1 MFSKILIANRGEI
14 ACRVIRTARRLGVA
28 TVAVYSEADRDAL
41 HVGEADEAWPLPASA
56 GPAPARESYLNI
68 GAIIAAARA
77 GGAQAVHPGYGFLS
91 ENADFAEAC
100 DEAGL
105 TFIGPPAAAM
115 RAMGSKAAAKAL
127 MARAGVPL
135 VPGYH
140 GDEQDPG
147 RLFDE
152 ARRIGFPVLIK
163 ASAGGGGRGM
173 RIVAEAGDFAAA
185 LAAARREALGAFGD
199 ERMLLEQ
206 YLSRPRHI
214 EVQIFA
220 DRQGEV
226 VHIFD
231 RDCSIQRR
239 HQKVIEEAPAP
250 GLDPEWR
257 RAMAEAATTAARA
270 VGYVGA
276 GTVEFIAAAGKFY
289 FIEMNTRLQVEHTVT
304 EAVSGLD
311 LIEWQL
317 RVAAGEPLPR
327 HQQDLA
333 AAGHAI
339 EARLYA
345 EDPERDFLPQTGVLH
360 RLRLPPPELARV
372 DTGVRQG
379 DRVSALY
386 DPLIAKIIAW
396 GEDRPAAIRRLRRAL
411 AETAVLGLR
420 TNLGFLARLAAEP
433 DFAGGALDT
442 GFIERHR
449 AALTPPHRPVPDTA
463 LAAAALSRLGA
474 RAAAAAAA
482 ARGSNDPYSPWA
494 GNDGWRLD
502 RASRQDIV
510 FRGNTGPRAGPRAE
524 PRIVAGTAH
533 GGGWLLRIGER
544 TIVAG
549 AEMRPDGAL
558 GLVLDGRRSRVIVLE
573 HGPESVVSSDG
584 EGWRLVE
591 IDPLAAPV
599 DDAPA
604 GGRLTA
610 PMPGRVTRLLVEAG
624 SPVRRGQPLLTIE
637 AMKMEHTILAPAD
650 GRVER
655 LRFAVGDMVEEGAEL
670 VVLAADPPA
679 GGTA

>member
-14 ACRVIRTARRLGVA
+14 ACRVIRTARRLGIA
-28 TVAVYSEADRDAL
+28 TVAVYSSADRDAL
-41 HVGEADEAWPLPASA
+41 FVEQADEAWPI
-56 GPAPARESYLNI
+56 GPAPAKDSYLNI
-68 GAIIAAARA
+68 GAIVEAARA
-77 GGAQAVHPGYGFLS
+77 SGAQAVHPGYGFLS

-100 DEAGL
+100 ERAGL

-115 RAMGSKAAAKAL
+115 RAMGSKAVAKAL
-127 MARAGVPL
+127 MAQAGVPL

-140 GDEQDPG
+140 GDEQDPEH
-147 RLFDE
+147 LADE

-173 RIVAEAGDFAAA
+173 RIVAEASGFAEALDAA
-185 LAAARREALGAFGD
+185 QREAKGAFGD
-199 ERMLLEQ
+199 ERMLIEQ
-206 YLSRPRHI
+206 YLARPRHI

-220 DRQGEV
+220 DRHGNV

-250 GLDPEWR
+250 GIDPERR
-257 RAMAEAATTAARA
+257 RAMAEAATAAARA

-276 GTVEFIAAAGKFY
+276 GTVEFIAEGGKFF

-311 LIEWQL
+311 LVEWQL
-317 RVAAGEPLPR
+317 RVAAGEHLPLR
-327 HQQDLA
+327 QQDLA
-333 AAGHAI
+333 ASGHAI

-360 RLRLPPPELARV
+360 GLRLPPPELARV
-372 DTGVRQG
+372 DAGVRQG

-386 DPLIAKIIAW
+386 DPLIAKIIVW

-433 DFAGGALDT
+433 DFITGALDT

-449 AALTPPHRPVPDTA
+449 AALTPPRRPVPDTA

-474 RAAAAAAA
+474 RAAAAGAAA
-482 ARGSNDPYSPWA
+482 LGSGDPYSPWA
-494 GNDGWRLD
+494 GTDGWRLD
-502 RASRQDIV
+502 RASEQDIV
-510 FRGNTGPRAGPRAE
+510 FRDSAKPGAE
-524 PRIVAGTAH
+524 PRIVAATARV
-533 GGGWLLRIGER
+533 GGWLLQIGQR
-544 TIVAG
+544 TIAAS

-558 GLVLDGRRSRVIVLE
+558 GLVLDGRRSRIIVLE
-573 HGPESVVSSDG
+573 HGAEAVVSSDG
-584 EGWRLVE
+584 ESWRLVE
-591 IDPLAAPV
+591 IEPLAAPI
-599 DDAPA
+599 DDDPA

-610 PMPGRVTRLLVEAG
+610 PMPGRVTRLLIEPG
-624 SPVRRGQPLLTIE
+624 SLVRRGQPLLTIE

-655 LRFAVGDMVEEGAEL
+655 VRFAIGDMVEEGAEL
-670 VVLAADPPA
+670 IVLAADPPEGREA
-679 GGTA
+679 

>member
-1 MFSKILIANRGEI
+1 
-14 ACRVIRTARRLGVA
+14 
-28 TVAVYSEADRDAL
+28 
-41 HVGEADEAWPLPASA
+41 
-56 GPAPARESYLNI
+56 
-68 GAIIAAARA
+68 
-77 GGAQAVHPGYGFLS
+77 
-91 ENADFAEAC
+91 
-100 DEAGL
+100 
-105 TFIGPPAAAM
+105 
-115 RAMGSKAAAKAL
+115 

-140 GDEQDPG
+140 GAEQDPG
-147 RLFDE
+147 RLLDE
-152 ARRIGFPVLIK
+152 ARQIGFPVLIK

-173 RIVAEAGDFAAA
+173 RIVAEAGEFAEA
-185 LAAARREALGAFGD
+185 LEAARREALAAFGD
-199 ERMLLEQ
+199 TRMLIEK
-206 YLSRPRHI
+206 YLDRPRHI

-220 DRQGEV
+220 DRHGNI

-250 GLDPEWR
+250 GLDPERR
-257 RAMAEAATTAARA
+257 RAMAEAAIAAAHA

-276 GTVEFIAAAGKFY
+276 GTVEFIAEGGKFF
-289 FIEMNTRLQVEHTVT
+289 FIEMNTRLQVEHTVS

-311 LIEWQL
+311 LVEWQL

-327 HQQDLA
+327 RQQDLA

-360 RLRLPPPELARV
+360 GLLLPPPELARV

-433 DFAGGALDT
+433 DFAAGALDT
-442 GFIERHR
+442 GFIEHHR
-449 AALTPPHRPVPDTA
+449 AALMPPPRPAPDTA
-463 LAAAALSRLGA
+463 LAAAALSRLDA
-474 RAAAAAAA
+474 RAAAATAAA
-482 ARGSNDPYSPWA
+482 LGSGDPYSPWA

-510 FRGNTGPRAGPRAE
+510 FRDNAGPRAE
-524 PRIVAGTAH
+524 PRIVAATARA
-533 GGGWLLRIGER
+533 GGWLLRIGER
-544 TIVAG
+544 TIAAS

-573 HGPESVVSSDG
+573 HGALTVVSSDG
-584 EGWRLVE
+584 EGWRLIE
-591 IDPLAAPV
+591 TDPLAAPV
-599 DDAPA
+599 DDHPA

-610 PMPGRVTRLLVEAG
+610 PMPGRVTRLLVEPG

-670 VVLAADPPA
+670 VVLAGDPPA